1 MHFLLVSR
9 ISNFQ
14 RVLKLIGISLGK
26 FLKDFTVD
34 LEGNFRV
41 FRHKPTEREREIL
54 LIGNPA
60 YQYSWR
66 TKRFNLAG
74 TNWNPFRE

>member
-41 FRHKPTEREREIL
+41 FRHKPTEKER
-54 LIGNPA
+54 
-60 YQYSWR
+60 
-66 TKRFNLAG
+66 F
-74 TNWNPFRE
+74 